1 MSSQK
6 LRRRQTIQPTL
17 NNKLLPTSLL
27 NQLSTSDN
35 NSRKSFDTNV
45 SKDQSQSQQS
55 ETIPVQT
62 SKKPSAQPRKSIQG
76 VFPLQKKNSNV
87 QQSTSDKQ
95 QGVLYGGDN
104 TNSSV
109 YDKYKQNFAKLL
121 LQGLTGDKK
130 TKDGEQGND
139 DQGGAGS
146 NKLTPMPQLQKKGN
160 TNNVNKD
167 VFAKAERSAVVMR
180 RMEYNAKLANRKTVR
195 KSISKGPPLSK
206 VKFLQKMMRGFLIRK
221 KFINKAKYFRKMYK
235 AVRLKHLAKH
245 FEFFIKQTN
254 LTKRKQTQIKTEI
267 KIIPSPIIEETPSP
281 PLKKEPPCPLKD
293 NIQPFIPNIEKMFD
307 NTSCQTSFIIEPEE
321 TPKEKY
327 LDLISGGTSKSQNT
341 RINGIKTFPRLKVE
355 LGNNEKLL
363 KKMYKRLNKLR
374 IDDIQIDTKQ
384 KLQFNL
390 NTTNDNA
397 VQSVV
402 QKLLDLRL
410 DTASSPKNTFK
421 VNETQIASQHNE
433 VSSFVV
439 HGTNNTNK
447 ALAYVRSLIKFKVK
461 HDKQMF
467 ITKRIYS
474 NYQRQMKERRNMKI
488 KLFIIV
494 LSHLSSKQI
503 RKYVLY
509 VIKKKCCSH
518 LTRNKS
524 AFSVFSIEDEIDDF
538 DEENIQNM
546 KRNATIDMNP
556 LRYRKTCCSTLS
568 KECSND
574 NYVDDEI
581 NVDYIIGE

>member
-6 LRRRQTIQPTL
+6 IRRRQTIQPSL
-17 NNKLLPTSLL
+17 NTKLLPTSLI
-27 NQLSTSDN
+27 NQFTISEHGSK
-35 NSRKSFDTNV
+35 KSFDTNV
-45 SKDQSQSQQS
+45 SKDHSQSQQS
-55 ETIPVQT
+55 ETIPVQPT
-62 SKKPSAQPRKSIQG
+62 KKPNAQPRKSIKG
-76 VFPLQKKNSNV
+76 VFPLLKKNSNA
-87 QQSTSDKQ
+87 QSTSDKQ
-95 QGVLYGGDN
+95 QGILYGGDN

-130 TKDGEQGND
+130 SKDGDQGD
-139 DQGGAGS
+139 EKQGGAGS

-180 RMEYNAKLANRKTVR
+180 RMEYNAKLANRKTVK
-195 KSISKGPPLSK
+195 KSTNKGPPLSK
-206 VKFLQKMMRGFLIRK
+206 VKFLQKMIRGFLIRK
-221 KFINKAKYFRKMYK
+221 KIINKAKYIRKMCK
-235 AVRLKHLAKH
+235 AFRLKNLSKH
-245 FEFFIKQTN
+245 FIFFMKQTRP
-254 LTKRKQTQIKTEI
+254 KKKKQNQIK
-267 KIIPSPIIEETPSP
+267 KAIPPPIIEETPSP
-281 PLKKEPPCPLKD
+281 PLSKETLHPLTE
-293 NIQPFIPNIEKMFD
+293 NIQPFVNQIEKIFD
-307 NTSCQTSFIIEPEE
+307 NTSCQTSFIIQPEE

-341 RINGIKTFPRLKVE
+341 CINGIKTFPRLKVE

-374 IDDIQIDTKQ
+374 MDDIQIDTKQ

-390 NTTNDNA
+390 NTPNDNA

-410 DTASSPKNTFK
+410 DTTSSPKNNAFK
-421 VNETQIASQHNE
+421 VNEIQIASQHNE
-433 VSSFVV
+433 VSSFAVLSNNN
-439 HGTNNTNK
+439 NNTNK
-447 ALAYVRSLIKFKVK
+447 ALSYVRSLIKFKVK
-461 HDKQMF
+461 NDKSMF

-474 NYQRQMKERRNMKI
+474 NYQRKMKERRNMKI

-494 LSHLSSKQI
+494 LSHLSCKQI

-509 VIKKKCCSH
+509 VFNKKCCAH

-524 AFSVFSIEDEIDDF
+524 AFSVFSIEDEVDDF

-556 LRYRKTCCSTLS
+556 LRHRKTCCSTLS

-574 NYVDDEI
+574 NYVDDDI
-581 NVDYIIGE
+581 NVDYINGE